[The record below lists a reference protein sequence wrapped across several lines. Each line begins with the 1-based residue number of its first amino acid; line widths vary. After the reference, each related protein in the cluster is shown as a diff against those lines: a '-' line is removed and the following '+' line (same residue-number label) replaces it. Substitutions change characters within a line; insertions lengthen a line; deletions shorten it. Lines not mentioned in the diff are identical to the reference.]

1 VRLGSLRACAIEM
14 TNMAET
20 LSFLA
25 HIHRRS

>member
-1 VRLGSLRACAIEM
+1 M